1 MTAIAT
7 IEAKGIHAYYDTSH
21 VLHGIDLTVGR
32 GEIVSLMGRNGMG
45 KTTTLR
51 TLLGLIRPRQ
61 GTVLVHGKD
70 MTGAPTY
77 RVALAGIA
85 MVPEGGGIF
94 PKLSVYENLVMAARP
109 GRDGR
114 TSWAFEHIL
123 ELFPRLNERLRNMG
137 GNLSGGER
145 QMLAIGR
152 ALMTNPDL
160 LVLDEAT
167 EGLAPLIRQEIWAI
181 IRRLRSSGVAVLVV
195 DKDIETLATIAD
207 RCVIIAKG
215 RIVYEGTPAA
225 LAADRDVLMRHLSV

>member
-1 MTAIAT
+1 MSAMAA
-7 IEAKGIHAYYDTSH
+7 IEARAIHAYYDTSH
-21 VLHGIDLTVGR
+21 ILHGVDLTVGR

-61 GTVLVHGKD
+61 GQVLVHGKD
-70 MTGAPTY
+70 MTGAPAH
-77 RVALAGIA
+77 RVAQAGIA

-94 PKLSVYENLVMAARP
+94 PKLTVHENLIMAARP
-109 GRDGR
+109 GRDGNPGW
-114 TSWAFEHIL
+114 TFEHVL
-123 ELFPRLNERLRNMG
+123 ELFPRLRERLRHMG

-160 LVLDEAT
+160 LMLDEAT

-181 IRRLRSSGVAVLVV
+181 IRRLKARGVAVLVV
-195 DKDIETLATIAD
+195 DKDIETLKAIAD
-207 RCVIIAKG
+207 RCVVIVKG
-215 RIVYEGTPAA
+215 RIVHDGTPAS
-225 LAADRDVLMRHLSV
+225 LAADHQMTMRHLGI

>member
-1 MTAIAT
+1 MSDIAI
-7 IEAKGIHAYYDTSH
+7 IEARGVHAYYDTSH
-21 VLHGIDLTVGR
+21 ILHGVDLTVGR

-51 TLLGLIRPRQ
+51 TLLGLIRPRL

-70 MTGAPTY
+70 MNGEPTH

-94 PKLSVYENLVMAARP
+94 PKLTVYENLVMAARS
-109 GRDGR
+109 GRNGKAV
-114 TSWAFEHIL
+114 WAIEHIL

-137 GNLSGGER
+137 ANLSGGER

-160 LVLDEAT
+160 LILDEAT
-167 EGLAPLIRQEIWAI
+167 EGLAPLIRHEIWAT
-181 IRRLRSSGVAVLVV
+181 IRRLRVSGVAVLVV
-195 DKDIETLATIAD
+195 DKDIETLASIAD
-207 RCVIIAKG
+207 RCIVIAKG
-215 RIVYEGTPAA
+215 RIVYSGTPAA
-225 LAADRDVLMRHLSV
+225 LAGDRELMLRHLSV

>member
-1 MTAIAT
+1 MSDIAT
-7 IEAKGIHAYYDTSH
+7 IEARGVHAYYDTSH

-51 TLLGLIRPRQ
+51 TLLGLIRPRH
-61 GTVLVHGKD
+61 GKVFVHGKD
-70 MTGAPTY
+70 MTGAPTH

-94 PKLSVYENLVMAARP
+94 PKLTVQENLIMAARS

-114 TSWAFEHIL
+114 EGWRFEHIL
-123 ELFPRLNERLRNMG
+123 ELFPRLDERLRHMG
-137 GNLSGGER
+137 AHLSGGER

-160 LVLDEAT
+160 LILDEAT
-167 EGLAPLIRQEIWAI
+167 EGLAPLIRQEIWGTI
-181 IRRLRSSGVAVLVV
+181 DRLRSRGIAVLVV
-195 DKDIETLATIAD
+195 DKDIETLKTIVD

-215 RIVYEGTPAA
+215 HIVYDGTPAA
-225 LAADRDVLMRHLSV
+225 LAVNHEVTLRHLGV

>member
-1 MTAIAT
+1 MNVIAT
-7 IEAKGIHAYYDTSH
+7 IEARGVHAYYDTSH
-21 VLHGIDLTVGR
+21 VLHGIDLTVNR

-61 GTVLVHGKD
+61 GTVLVHGRD
-70 MTGAPTY
+70 MTGAPTH

-94 PKLSVYENLVMAARP
+94 PKLTVYENLVMAARP
-109 GRDGR
+109 GRDEKAGW
-114 TSWAFEHIL
+114 TFERIL
-123 ELFPRLNERLRNMG
+123 ELFPRLKERLRNMG
-137 GNLSGGER
+137 ANLSGGER

-167 EGLAPLIRQEIWAI
+167 EGLAPMIRQEIWATI
-181 IRRLRSSGVAVLVV
+181 CRLRAGGVAVLVV
-195 DKDIETLATIAD
+195 DKDIETLSTIAD
-207 RCVIIAKG
+207 RCLIIAKG
-215 RIVYEGTPAA
+215 RIVYDGTPAA
-225 LAADRDVLMRHLSV
+225 LAADRDVMLRHLGV

>member
-1 MTAIAT
+1 MSAIAA
-7 IEAKGIHAYYDTSH
+7 IEARGIHAYYDTSH
-21 VLHGIDLTVGR
+21 VLHGIDLSVGR

-51 TLLGLIRPRQ
+51 ALLGLIRPRQ
-61 GTVLVHGKD
+61 GRVLVHGRD
-70 MTGAPTY
+70 MTGAPAH

-85 MVPEGGGIF
+85 LVPEGGGIF
-94 PKLSVYENLVMAARP
+94 PKLTVHENLVMAARP
-109 GRDGR
+109 GRDGS
-114 TSWAFEHIL
+114 TGWTFAHIL
-123 ELFPRLNERLRNMG
+123 ELFPRLQERLCHMG

-160 LVLDEAT
+160 LMLDEAT

-181 IRRLRSSGVAVLVV
+181 IRRLRARGVAVLVV
-195 DKDIETLATIAD
+195 DKDIEAIKSIAD

-215 RIVYEGTPAA
+215 RIVHDGTPAT
-225 LAADRDVLMRHLSV
+225 LAADHQMTLRHLGI

>member
-1 MTAIAT
+1 MNAIAT
-7 IEAKGIHAYYDTSH
+7 IEAKGIHAYYDASH

-61 GTVLVHGKD
+61 GTVLVHGRD
-70 MTGAPTY
+70 MTGAPTHQ
-77 RVALAGIA
+77 VALAGIA

-94 PKLSVYENLVMAARP
+94 PKLTVYENLVMAARP
-109 GRDGR
+109 GRDEKAGW
-114 TSWAFEHIL
+114 TFEHIL
-123 ELFPRLNERLRNMG
+123 ELFPRLSERLRNMG
-137 GNLSGGER
+137 ANLSGGER

-167 EGLAPLIRQEIWAI
+167 EGLAPMIRQEIWATI
-181 IRRLRSSGVAVLVV
+181 CRLRSGGVAVLVV
-195 DKDIETLATIAD
+195 DKDIETLSTIAD
-207 RCVIIAKG
+207 RCLIIAKG
-215 RIVYEGTPAA
+215 RIVYDGTPAA
-225 LAADRDVLMRHLSV
+225 LAADRDVMLRHLGV